1 MKWTTHDFDFQT
13 EVTSERE
20 FELTEEEEAK
30 YERTDMTITL
40 KAGKG
45 VGTLVMRRLEGCV
58 PVFEYTGDD
67 KALMVRRIDIIKRCL
82 DLYVTENS

>member
-1 MKWTTHDFDFQT
+1 
-13 EVTSERE
+13 
-20 FELTEEEEAK
+20 
-30 YERTDMTITL
+30 
-40 KAGKG
+40 
-45 VGTLVMRRLEGCV
+45 MRRLEGCV